1 MIRNIEEITKQP
13 PAHWVGNG
21 FRVSQYFP
29 RRRPAHFFDRI
40 SPFILLDYNARVLFK
55 GTQSMV
61 GVGPHPHRGFE
72 TVTFAFEGKV
82 AHGDNQGNQGVIGPG
97 DLQWMTAG
105 SGILHK
111 EYHETEYAKEDR
123 IFHMIQLWVNL
134 PAKDKMTSP
143 NYQAITKKEVAHRPF
158 LGGQVLI
165 YAGEVLGE
173 KGPAKTFSPMNIYKV
188 ELDSGSSINLEEPS
202 HYNLALLVIEGQVK
216 LNDEVLDNGDFVLMK
231 NEEGSFSLESLAPS
245 SQVFVLSGEPLNEPV
260 VAGGPFVMNTDEE
273 LSQAYDDYNTG
284 GFGSLDF

>member
-1 MIRNIEEITKQP
+1 MIRHVEEIIKQP
-13 PAHWVGNG
+13 AAHWVGNG

-55 GTQSMV
+55 GTQSLV

-82 AHGDNQGNQGVIGPG
+82 AHHDNQGNQGVIGPG
-97 DLQWMTAG
+97 DLQWMSAG
-105 SGILHK
+105 AGILHK
-111 EYHETEYAKEDR
+111 EYHEADYAKEDR

-134 PAKDKMTSP
+134 PAKDKMTEP
-143 NYQAITKKEVAHRPF
+143 RYQPITKEEVTKRPF
-158 LGGQVLI
+158 LGGQILI
-165 YAGEVLGE
+165 YAGIVLGE

-188 ELDSGSSINLEEPS
+188 ELDSGATLSLEEPA
-202 HYNLALLVIEGQVK
+202 HHNLALLVIEGQVS
-216 LNDEVLDNGDFVLMK
+216 LNDDLLDNGDFALMK
-231 NEEGSFSLESLAPS
+231 NEKGSFTLEGKAPS

-260 VAGGPFVMNTDEE
+260 IAGGPFVMNTEEE
-273 LSQAYDDYNTG
+273 LRQAYDDYSSG
-284 GFGSLDF
+284 GFGSHDF